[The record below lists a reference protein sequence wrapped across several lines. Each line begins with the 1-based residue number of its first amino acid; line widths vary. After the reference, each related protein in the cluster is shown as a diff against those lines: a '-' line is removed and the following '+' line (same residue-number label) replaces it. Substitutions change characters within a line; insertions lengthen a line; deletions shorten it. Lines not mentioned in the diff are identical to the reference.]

1 MPNSVSGRTAHK
13 NRKVRVSVPNSHS
26 GTCGAQ
32 FKLRES
38 PIAVLACIAI
48 FSSSQ
53 SMAAEVPDDQSGVVS
68 LDKVVVTSRNREEIA
83 QDVPIPE
90 TVISSKT
97 LDKIGTYT
105 VQDLTKLAPGLE
117 ATTPNAR
124 RTGISLRGIG
134 KSTGNE
140 ALEASMG
147 VIVDDIFL
155 TNPGMTYQDFT
166 DLDRV
171 EVLRGP
177 QGTLLGK
184 NTTVGAIHY
193 VSKTPSF
200 TPQTTFNVT
209 LGSFASRT
217 VNASISNAIV
227 DNLLAYRASFFVDKA
242 NGFINNV
249 NPIGGTTNEK
259 NRSGGRLQFLA
270 TPSENFAAKVN
281 LDFSQTNEDSNTK
294 PPITTYAQFCNP
306 NKPSL
311 TTIFSG
317 CSTNPGGVAT
327 TPTPAR
333 SYFGGYQPIVGSW
346 TAEDLN
352 WNVPLQTY
360 NTGASVIL
368 NWNLPHDI
376 NLTSITGGRH
386 YGFDAKNDND
396 GTRFDVGYGGTYV
409 QTSQLSQ
416 EFRLAQKLNEKIDYQ
431 AGAFYERYLS
441 TTISRNTYGVDAGAW
456 YSKAADYAT
465 LYGIGANAGKSP
477 AGTALLQASLNG
489 ATTNGTETP
498 DTKSSALF
506 GQLNW
511 HFTEK
516 VTLTAGLR
524 ETYEI
529 KTSTSTKTATDI
541 YGNQLADLNALG
553 ATLGATPRQ
562 ITSATNIRSQTL
574 GTATAGTLYATK
586 QGTAIKDIAPSFLIS
601 PSYKLNEQTLLY
613 ASVATSQKSGAVQ
626 FTTSGTPA
634 NVDPEKAF
642 DIEAGFKTVL
652 NNNLLLNL
660 NIYRTLIKG
669 YQQTTSTFDPVTTA
683 QKSDGSNYYTSGLG
697 NIPGIITQGIEIDGS
712 YSPNRQLSLTFGTAL
727 NDAYYSNWYTATC
740 PSEIT
745 FSNTSPTLVCN
756 NTGKQVAAA
765 PKAIVDLGADYHRPL
780 APNFTGH
787 VWWNGLYRS
796 RQNFDGNLSL
806 YGWQEAYS
814 VHDIGL
820 GVAVP
825 HDKFEIGVVVKNV
838 ANTKYTTSINGAGG
852 PTVSYDGMGDPR
864 TLALT
869 IHAKL

>member
-1 MPNSVSGRTAHK
+1 MPNSVSSRTAHNK
-13 NRKVRVSVPNSHS
+13 RKVRVSLPNSHS
-26 GTCGAQ
+26 GTYGEQ

-38 PIAVLACIAI
+38 SAAVLACIALI
-48 FSSSQ
+48 STFQ
-53 SMAAEVPDDQSGVVS
+53 AMAAEASDDQSGVVS
-68 LDKVVVTSRNREEIA
+68 FDKVVVTSRNREEIA

-140 ALEASMG
+140 SLEASMG

-184 NTTVGAIHY
+184 NTTIGAIHY

-200 TPQTTFNVT
+200 TPQTTFNVS

-217 VNASISNAIV
+217 VNASVSNAIV
-227 DNLLAYRASFFVDKA
+227 DNLVAYRASFFVDKA

-259 NRSGGRLQFLA
+259 NRSGGRLQFLV
-270 TPSENFAAKVN
+270 TPSNDFTVKIN

-294 PPITTYAQFCNP
+294 PPIATYAQFCNP

-317 CSTNPGGVAT
+317 CSTNPGGAVT

-360 NTGASVIL
+360 NTGASVVL

-416 EFRLAQKLNEKIDYQ
+416 EFRLSQKVNDKVDYQ

-456 YSKAADYAT
+456 YSKSADYNK
-465 LYGIGANAGKSP
+465 LYGNVT
-477 AGTALLQASLNG
+477 GTALAAGTQLLRASLNG

-516 VTLTAGLR
+516 ATLTAGLR

-529 KTSTSTKTATDI
+529 KTSTSTKAASDI
-541 YGNQLADLNALG
+541 YGNPLVDLTALG
-553 ATLGATPRQ
+553 NTLGATAGQ
-562 ITSATNIRSQTL
+562 ITSANTIRNATL
-574 GTATAGTLYATK
+574 GTAAAGTIYSTK
-586 QGTAIKDIAPSFLIS
+586 QGAAIKDIAPSFLIS

-613 ASVATSQKSGAVQ
+613 TSVATSQKSGAVQ
-626 FTTSGTPA
+626 FTSTGAPA

-642 DIEAGFKTVL
+642 DVEAGFKTVL

-660 NIYRTLIKG
+660 NIYHTLIKG
-669 YQQTTSTFDPVTTA
+669 YQQTTSTIDTVTTA
-683 QKSDGSNYYTSGLG
+683 LKNDGSNYYTSGLG
-697 NIPGIITQGIEIDGS
+697 NIPGIVTQGVEIDGS
-712 YSPNRQLSLTFGTAL
+712 YSPNRQLSITFGASL
-727 NDAYYSNWYTATC
+727 NDAYYSNWHTATC

-745 FSNTSPTLVCN
+745 FSNTSATLVCD

-765 PKAIVDLGADYHRPL
+765 PKVIVDLGADYHRPL
-780 APNFTGH
+780 TPNFTGH
-787 VWWNGLYRS
+787 AWWNGIYRS
-796 RQNFDGNLSL
+796 RQNFDGNLSQ
-806 YGWQEAYS
+806 YGWQEAYAL
-814 VHDIGL
+814 HDIGL
-820 GVAVP
+820 GVAAP

-852 PTVSYDGMGDPR
+852 PTVSYDGIGDPR
-864 TLALT
+864 TLSLT